1 MFGSNQIMKKILILF
16 ITAGFLF
23 LGSVNATPKA
33 KSYGPVKSGQT
44 LWSIAYKTRPK
55 GVSRLKMMNA
65 LHKFNP
71 SAFDKGNIN
80 RLKKGAMLNL
90 PVSKEQV
97 ASILAGDIVEVAQ
110 SGDDSSKDID
120 TLRDELS
127 SVKEALARS
136 KEALKG
142 LNEQSNELKKV
153 QGEIALLTKENEA
166 LKSSNGNALEEAKQE
181 LVAVRE
187 QFEKA
192 QNQIKTLEDEKL
204 ALQEATKNA
213 TSESDVEEGNK
224 ALAVV
229 TAELVKTKELVKTLA
244 EKNKELQSNNLDPKL
259 LDKAKEELA
268 TSHEALEAL
277 KVQNQLLRDQAANA
291 DISQEER
298 RENNK
303 KFSETIA
310 ALNADIGVL
319 RSRIKELE
327 ELEKMKDN
335 HISEL
340 QKSLD
345 HATAVIKEQA
355 DVNKKMYARLNELER
370 KDEEE
375 EQQAAAAVADNSN
388 PSNPTPPAEQSATN
402 ATGDGS
408 SANKPNIVNF
418 SGTSEIN
425 GSILGVKNTL
435 KDISPKFWLML
446 TLAGLLFVV
455 ALLWRVISGKDDL
468 ETAM

>member
-23 LGSVNATPKA
+23 LGSVNAAPKA

-44 LWSIAYKTRPK
+44 LWAIAYKTRPR

-110 SGDDSSKDID
+110 GDDSSKDIE
-120 TLRDELS
+120 TLRGELS

-142 LNEQSNELKKV
+142 LNEQSNELKKI
-153 QGEIALLTKENEA
+153 QGEIALLTKENKV
-166 LKSSNGNALEEAKQE
+166 LKSSNSNALEETKQE

-192 QNQIKTLEDEKL
+192 QNQIALLEDEKL
-204 ALQEATKNA
+204 VLKEATKNA
-213 TSESDVEEGNK
+213 TSENDVEEGNK

-298 RENNK
+298 QENNK

-355 DVNKKMYARLNELER
+355 DVNKKMYARLNELEK

-375 EQQAAAAVADNSN
+375 EQQAAAADNGN

-418 SGTSEIN
+418 SDTSEIN